1 MEEFPPRDNY
11 YGLWLLLS
19 QTKSALF
26 KAREKKIG
34 HYIHHNQAATL
45 VFIEAHKGKAT
56 PSMISQLLSLEVQSV
71 SELLNRM
78 EKKGLVIRSRDPD
91 KKNVIRLALTEKGQ
105 EMAQKVMQ
113 LDFVRDTMSR
123 LSEAQQEQLRACLTI
138 LLEGALEELGLLSRH
153 CEASETP
160 PKQSKSPV

>member
-1 MEEFPPRDNY
+1 MDEFPPVDKHYR
-11 YGLWLLLS
+11 LWLLLS

-45 VFIEAHKGKAT
+45 VFIEAHKGQAT

-71 SELLNRM
+71 SELINRM
-78 EKKGLVIRSRDPD
+78 AKKGLVTRSRDPQ

-105 EMAQKVMQ
+105 EMADEVRQ
-113 LDFVRDTMSR
+113 LDFVRDTISR
-123 LSEAQQEQLRACLTI
+123 LSDVQQEQLHACLTV
-138 LLEGALEELGLLSRH
+138 LLEGALKELGLENKLQA
-153 CEASETP
+153 EVDNN
-160 PKQSKSPV
+160 QSIK